1 MLYNLQRIFL
11 TIYVCNFTLEY
22 LVKFTIFAK
31 LRRKLVLVRSA
42 VSHECL
48 KIYYKV
54 IGFYKGCNI
63 FDIKYFS
70 ALLTFFN

>member
-1 MLYNLQRIFL
+1 MLCNLQQRFL
-11 TIYVCNFTLEY
+11 TIYIGNFTLEY
-22 LVKFTIFAK
+22 LVKFTIFPK

-54 IGFYKGCNI
+54 IRFY
-63 FDIKYFS
+63 
-70 ALLTFFN
+70 